1 MVAAA
6 AKKTE
11 NSITVFRRQVIQTG
25 SYEPAEA
32 SCAVTLSIDADTS
45 EEEVADLLTRWGAVL
60 ELSNY
65 EALGVGYELAEDGTV
80 EMLAKSIP
88 GVSASGPPAM
98 APAPA
103 ASPAPAGGGGGSL
116 EDVWRNLMDHQS
128 DWGDPNWSKKMDP
141 NSNFNKKGPDYK
153 RRSDGK
159 GLWLTKQDGSLLV
172 PGWFVCPFT
181 GKTAAD
187 LATIGAQIR
196 T

>member
-88 GVSASGPPAM
+88 GASASGPPPIDRPTV
-98 APAPA
+98 PAPA
-103 ASPAPAGGGGGSL
+103 ASPAPAGG
-116 EDVWRNLMDHQS
+116 
-128 DWGDPNWSKKMDP
+128 
-141 NSNFNKKGPDYK
+141 
-153 RRSDGK
+153 
-159 GLWLTKQDGSLLV
+159 
-172 PGWFVCPFT
+172 
-181 GKTAAD
+181 
-187 LATIGAQIR
+187 
-196 T
+196 

>member
-65 EALGVGYELAEDGTV
+65 EALGVGYEMAE
-80 EMLAKSIP
+80 
-88 GVSASGPPAM
+88 
-98 APAPA
+98 A
-103 ASPAPAGGGGGSL
+103 ASKSGVEGEFRVTKPTDKGAHISS
-116 EDVWRNLMDHQS
+116 NTQS
-128 DWGDPNWSKKMDP
+128 P
-141 NSNFNKKGPDYK
+141 
-153 RRSDGK
+153 
-159 GLWLTKQDGSLLV
+159 QV
-172 PGWFVCPFT
+172 
-181 GKTAAD
+181 
-187 LATIGAQIR
+187 Q
-196 T
+196 